1 MKKKIYKSISKDIKF
16 DERWE
21 LFVEKALK
29 LIMMI
34 MLVAA
39 RQYKLL
45 LPPIITDCMEKVRT
59 PTFGFAM
66 LQHRNLATKTKGRN
80 VEKTNFNVFL
90 GKKVKR
96 INNIIAVE
104 KYINPL
110 LLNSTLVLS
119 GSDITQDFS

>member
-21 LFVEKALK
+21 LFVKKALK

-45 LPPIITDCMEKVRT
+45 LPPIITDCMEKVRRLALPCSNT
-59 PTFGFAM
+59 VIWQQKTREEMWKKQISTFSS
-66 LQHRNLATKTKGRN
+66 GR
-80 VEKTNFNVFL
+80 K
-90 GKKVKR
+90 
-96 INNIIAVE
+96 
-104 KYINPL
+104 
-110 LLNSTLVLS
+110 LNE
-119 GSDITQDFS
+119 